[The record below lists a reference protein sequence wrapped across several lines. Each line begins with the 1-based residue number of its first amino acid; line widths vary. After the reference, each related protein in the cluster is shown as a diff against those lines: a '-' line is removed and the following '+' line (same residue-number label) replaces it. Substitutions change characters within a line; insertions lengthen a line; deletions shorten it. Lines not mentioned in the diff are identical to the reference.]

1 VLHLSSHWIPVH
13 LPRTTKRDDQKDFTL
28 QSNFRRMV
36 LLMEAKQ
43 LGSQNEASQF
53 ITVCPSCMQL
63 EESFAALDENTHHWF
78 ILDVAGTICI
88 LESIKS
94 LLSI

>member
-1 VLHLSSHWIPVH
+1 
-13 LPRTTKRDDQKDFTL
+13 
-28 QSNFRRMV
+28 MV

-43 LGSQNEASQF
+43 LGSQNEGSQF

-63 EESFAALDENTHHWF
+63 EESIAALDENTHHWF